1 MKRVPGEKS
10 QNEESVR
17 PQLYVSVMLVMLMIV
32 LAFTGQWDWVF
43 AVLIALLLG
52 NGLSALVK
60 R

>member
-1 MKRVPGEKS
+1 MKRGSRRKN
-10 QNEESVR
+10 QDEEAVR
-17 PQLYVSVMLVMLMIV
+17 PELYVSVMLVMLMIV